1 MIDQNTIIEIINK
14 GLPILASSP
23 VLIKLFETVGSVVKA
38 LYTPTLTLKN
48 GKAEVD
54 VEIYRK
60 QQEGKLMENQPF
72 TLYEIT
78 KLKNFISSAGFAAME
93 LQESDE
99 QVDTKIEFD
108 WIMRFFDAVGNIS
121 NEELQRLWGKVLAG
135 EMKQSGT
142 CSLRTMDIIRNL
154 SQKEAGIFNKLSH
167 YVLQSGDYYFILN
180 NGFCGQNEDNV
191 ESYNYILKT
200 GLKYSDSV
208 IPMIECGLLSVDN
221 ALATDFESNNVLS
234 IQNQEIACFIIANSD
249 SRLNY
254 ISIEPYFLTKSGI
267 ELYNIIQRMS
277 DYHVNNDYFIICLRE
292 LKKQYPNLTFSAHRI
307 MGENNF
313 EPNDLL

>member
-14 GLPILASSP
+14 GLPIVASSP
-23 VLIKLFETVGSVVKA
+23 VLIKLIETVGGVVKA

-54 VEIYRK
+54 VEMYRK

-78 KLKNFISSAGFAAME
+78 KLKNFVSSANFAAIE
-93 LQESDE
+93 LQGNNE
-99 QVDTKIEFD
+99 QVNPEVEFD
-108 WIMRFFDAVGNIS
+108 WIMRFFDAVGNIGS
-121 NEELQRLWGKVLAG
+121 EELQKLWGKVLAG
-135 EMKQSGT
+135 EMKRSGT

-154 SQKEAGIFNKLSH
+154 SQREAKIFNKLSQ
-167 YVLQSGDYYFILN
+167 YVLQSEGCYFILD
-180 NGFCGQNEDNV
+180 NGFLGKSESNV

-200 GLKYSDSV
+200 GLNYSGSI

-221 ALATDFESNNVLS
+221 ALATDFESNKVLS
-234 IQNQEIACFIIANSD
+234 IQNQEIACFIIADSD
-249 SRLNY
+249 SKFNS
-254 ISIEPYFLTKSGI
+254 ISMEPYFLTKSGI
-267 ELYNIIQRMS
+267 ELYNIIQGMS
-277 DYHVNNDYFIICLRE
+277 DYNANNDYPILCLRE

-307 MGENNF
+307 IGENDF
-313 EPNDLL
+313 EANDLL

>member
-23 VLIKLFETVGSVVKA
+23 VLKKLIGTVGGIIKT

-60 QQEGKLMENQPF
+60 QQEGKLLENQTF

-78 KLKNFISSAGFAAME
+78 KLKNFVSSAGFAAME
-93 LQESDE
+93 LKGDNE
-99 QVDTKIEFD
+99 QVDPKIEFD

-154 SQKEAGIFNKLSH
+154 SQKEAEIFNKLSR
-167 YVLQSGDYYFILN
+167 YVLQSGDCYFILN
-180 NGFCGQNEDNV
+180 NGFCEKSEDNV

-221 ALATDFESNNVLS
+221 ALATDFESDNVLS
-234 IQNQEIACFIIANSD
+234 IQNQEMVCFVIADSD
-249 SRLNY
+249 SRLNS
-254 ISIEPYFLTKSGI
+254 ISIEPYFLTKSGM
-267 ELYNIIQRMS
+267 ELYNIIQGMS
-277 DYHVNNDYFIICLRE
+277 DYHVNNDYPIICLRE
-292 LKKQYPNLTFSAHRI
+292 LKKQYPNLTFSTHRI
-307 MGENNF
+307 IGENDF
-313 EPNDLL
+313 DPNDLL

>member
-267 ELYNIIQRMS
+267 ELYNIIQGMS
-277 DYHVNNDYFIICLRE
+277 DYNANNDYPILCLRE